1 MTNAILMDLA
11 SGPKPSWLGPQ
22 NNSTQLF
29 FLLSVIIVIYNAMP
43 YLKYLS
49 MNYNMGQKKSFSSL
63 FISHQL
69 ISHHLFTLIISLFHC
84 VYPKHVYHCVF
95 NLSF

>member
-49 MNYNMGQKKSFSSL
+49 MNYNMGQKKIIFITFHLSSTN
-63 FISHQL
+63 ITPPIHPHNN
-69 ISHHLFTLIISLFHC
+69 IIISFC
-84 VYPKHVYHCVF
+84 
-95 NLSF
+95 LS